1 MKFLYKL
8 FAEMNFLE
16 EDYRVNSGISRLGMY
31 VFQRGNLK
39 KTRMYMCKANKRVY
53 ELKRFNFKKPVNFKA
68 EKVVQYPR
76 PAVLVF
82 FFIASS

>member
-1 MKFLYKL
+1 MLMKFLYKL

-39 KTRMYMCKANKRVY
+39 KTRMYMCKVNKRVMNLNVLILRNPLI
-53 ELKRFNFKKPVNFKA
+53 LKQRKSFSIQDQPC
-68 EKVVQYPR
+68 
-76 PAVLVF
+76 
-82 FFIASS
+82 